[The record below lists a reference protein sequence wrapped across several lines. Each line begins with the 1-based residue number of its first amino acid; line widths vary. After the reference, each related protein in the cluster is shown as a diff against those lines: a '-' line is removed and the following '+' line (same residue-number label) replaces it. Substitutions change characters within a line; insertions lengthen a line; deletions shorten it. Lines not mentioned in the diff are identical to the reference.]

1 MPMKYPLREEPTF
14 IDSDLRQNDMKKAFT
29 LAEVL
34 ITLGI
39 IGVVAALTIP
49 SLMTAYKAHRYRT
62 QFLKSYSTI
71 QQAFRQM
78 EADGVSTDPK
88 SYSGWMFYK
97 TFAKY
102 VKTVV
107 DCEPYYSPGKKDYP
121 QCYHPSSPKA
131 YKTYDG
137 KRKANS
143 GVLNDGELVL
153 LDGTNLLFE
162 NPGGSNSIYVSVD
175 LNGFVNPPNRWGFDL
190 FTFHFIDGELRTMGS
205 PGTRFPAEIYCHPT
219 ASHNLN
225 GVACAHYAKTNTDY
239 FKKILKELK

>member
-49 SLMTAYKAHRYRT
+49 NLMTAYKAHRYRT

-78 EADGVSTDPK
+78 EADGLSTDPT
-88 SYSGWMFYK
+88 SYGIAKFYK
-97 TFAKY
+97 TFSNY

-107 DCEPYYSPGKKDYP
+107 DCGSNSTGMKSYP
-121 QCYHPSSPKA
+121 QCFTKNSPKV
-131 YKTYDG
+131 YKAYDG
-137 KRKANS
+137 KTPADA
-143 GVLNDGELVL
+143 LLLDDGQLVL

-162 NPGGSNSIYVSVD
+162 NHFGTLLYVHVD
-175 LNGFVNPPNRWGFDL
+175 INGFLNPPNRWGFDL
-190 FTFHFIDGELRTMGS
+190 FTFQFLDGELRTMGS
-205 PGTRFPAEIYCHPT
+205 PGTIFSGKSSCNPASSSNRSGI
-219 ASHNLN
+219 
-225 GVACAHYAKTNTDY
+225 GCAHYAKTNTDY
-239 FKKILKELK
+239 FKKIVKELK